1 MAKAATSTWIAL
13 LRGINVGGKNR
24 LPMSALVEI
33 MKGQGLTDIKTYIQ
47 SGNAVFD
54 GPARASS
61 SPGADLA
68 ASIADAI
75 TDAIE
80 TAHGFKPQVVI
91 LSAAQLASA
100 IAANP
105 FPEAEGEPKQLHL
118 YFLAAAPTAPDLAS
132 LEQLKTATERFHCA
146 DQVFYLHAPDGIGRS
161 KLAAAVERRLGVPA
175 TARNWRTVKKLE
187 ELVLARAS

>member
-1 MAKAATSTWIAL
+1 MANVATSTWVAL
-13 LRGINVGGKNR
+13 LRGINVGGRHR

-61 SPGADLA
+61 SSGADLA
-68 ASIADAI
+68 DAIADGIA
-75 TDAIE
+75 D
-80 TAHGFKPQVVI
+80 AHGFKPRVLI

-132 LEQLKTATERFHCA
+132 LEQLKTPTERFHCT
-146 DQVFYLHAPDGIGRS
+146 DQVFYLHVPDGLGRS

-187 ELVLARAS
+187 ELVLARAE